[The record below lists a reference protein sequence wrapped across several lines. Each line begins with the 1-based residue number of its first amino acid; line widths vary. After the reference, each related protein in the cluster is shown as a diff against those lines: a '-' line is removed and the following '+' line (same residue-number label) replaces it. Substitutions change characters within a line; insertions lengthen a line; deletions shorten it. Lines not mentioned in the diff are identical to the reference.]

1 MEFRRNNKEE
11 KAEKVEFGNNTSF
24 GDAEAISV
32 GKPADYNIYLN
43 GTEIVKA
50 EFKQGANYILLLH
63 GEQIVID
70 QV

>member
-24 GDAEAISV
+24 GDSETISV
-32 GKPADYNIYLN
+32 GKPAEYNIYLN
-43 GTEIVKA
+43 GSEVAKA
-50 EFKQGANYILLLH
+50 DFKQGANYILLLQ